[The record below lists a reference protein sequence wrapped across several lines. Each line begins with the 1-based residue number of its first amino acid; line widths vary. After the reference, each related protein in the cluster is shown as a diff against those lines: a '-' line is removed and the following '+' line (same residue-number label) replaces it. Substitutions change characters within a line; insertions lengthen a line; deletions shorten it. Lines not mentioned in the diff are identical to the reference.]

1 MLPLKLLLNTV
12 YTKAVLAVTLGN
24 PLNKSLAKNA
34 AKKGAKNAVGDVQSV
49 AGEMN
54 KFVHGIVENPML
66 SLVSLIILCFLI
78 FAFIK
83 ARTLLDR
90 QRAKNAHRGRRA
102 YMREA
107 QAEIRRSRAEAQKEY
122 EDDYDRLNDE

>member
-49 AGEMN
+49 AGEMH

-78 FAFIK
+78 FAFI
-83 ARTLLDR
+83 
-90 QRAKNAHRGRRA
+90 N
-102 YMREA
+102 
-107 QAEIRRSRAEAQKEY
+107 IP
-122 EDDYDRLNDE
+122 